1 VKNTTIA
8 LMLAAAMLA
17 TTALRAED
25 APKQDAP
32 LIAPARP
39 MPDKGPHIS
48 VDPPEVNFGKA
59 AQNKTLTKEFTIHNT
74 GKEDLVIQDVSTSCG
89 CTAAV
94 LGEKTVKAGGTTPMK
109 VELQTR
115 TAVGKIERTV
125 VIRSNDATNR
135 SLVVKVQA
143 DVAADA
149 PPADAK

>member
-8 LMLAAAMLA
+8 LTMMLGGLLMGASVA
-17 TTALRAED
+17 RAED
-25 APKQDAP
+25 APTNPRPAP
-32 LIAPARP
+32 RAAA
-39 MPDKGPHIS
+39 DKGPHIS
-48 VDPPEVNFGKA
+48 VDPAEVSFGKA
-59 AQNKTLTKEFTIHNT
+59 SQNKTLTKEFTIHNT
-74 GKEDLVIQDVSTSCG
+74 GKEDLIIQDVSTSCG

-94 LGEKTVKAGGTTPMK
+94 LGEKTVKPGGTTPMK

-125 VIRSNDATNR
+125 VIRSNDTANHA
-135 SLVVKVQA
+135 LVVKIQA